1 MHTRFDKNTLPQTK
15 LLTKLIHASYYIL
28 YYDRAD
34 PFKIFYLEKRRYLSA
49 VIQNFVWGNNDSKE
63 MFKSQ
68 ITKF

>member
-1 MHTRFDKNTLPQTK
+1 MKHQKGDI
-15 LLTKLIHASYYIL
+15 IHGDRSSC
-28 YYDRAD
+28 YDRTD
-34 PFKIFYLEKRRYLSA
+34 PFKIFYLDKRRYLSA